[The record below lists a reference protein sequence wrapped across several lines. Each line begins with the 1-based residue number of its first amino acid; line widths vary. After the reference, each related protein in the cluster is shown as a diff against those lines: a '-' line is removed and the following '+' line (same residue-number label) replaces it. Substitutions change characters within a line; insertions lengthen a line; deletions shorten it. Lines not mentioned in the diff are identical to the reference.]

1 MKNILNFNDYINE
14 KFIHSGLS
22 TIDETIDLRDYDCLY
37 QQDSKSVKEINK
49 ILRDNKYKL
58 IKLFHGTS
66 PNIPVMEEGL
76 KTTKLK
82 TKKSLQSEVGYV
94 YLSLYPDSAKTFGNM
109 AYGINDSIVYEIHVP
124 IIYLNADKDQL
135 FNKRRG
141 ISDIKIGD
149 TLGDSAIYGSGFR
162 VKGDIPPYMIS
173 VYKF

>member
-1 MKNILNFNDYINE
+1 MV
-14 KFIHSGLS
+14 
-22 TIDETIDLRDYDCLY
+22 C
-37 QQDSKSVKEINK
+37 
-49 ILRDNKYKL
+49 
-58 IKLFHGTS
+58 
-66 PNIPVMEEGL
+66 
-76 KTTKLK
+76 
-82 TKKSLQSEVGYV
+82 
-94 YLSLYPDSAKTFGNM
+94 GN
-109 AYGINDSIVYEIHVP
+109 VP